1 MSRSRA
7 ARRPVCCPSR
17 RPGFAS
23 PLHVA
28 CAAAQASRHCRVL
41 PELPPR
47 PRVTAVCCA
56 RAAAWASRHR
66 RMLPPQPAAR
76 VTLQPLGGRPHPE
89 LTRPASPATAPRL
102 PATGVPCPGVNR
114 LPTPPVSQSATLAQK
129 KGSPAR
135 PWPTINQ
142 ARAMKRHLFKLCT
155 LASLPLLPV
164 PNFGEPAACTA
175 CARRVRGVCA
185 ARVPLAGG

>member
-76 VTLQPLGGRPHPE
+76 
-89 LTRPASPATAPRL
+89 
-102 PATGVPCPGVNR
+102 
-114 LPTPPVSQSATLAQK
+114 ATLRLETVGYTRSSYVQ
-129 KGSPAR
+129 PR
-135 PWPTINQ
+135 PPPPY
-142 ARAMKRHLFKLCT
+142 AY
-155 LASLPLLPV
+155 PLPV
-164 PNFGEPAACTA
+164 CRAQRSTA
-175 CARRVRGVCA
+175 YPLPWARLCGQAVTAGSGRTVALADKRSGRARDKPPRGRTSDRA
-185 ARVPLAGG
+185 S